1 MNLYINIFLLLGLA
15 VASGEI
21 FARIKQVPLIG
32 QVLIGIIIGPSVL
45 GIITYSS
52 ASSLMVISD
61 VAVFFLMFISGLEL
75 DIKEVWKESASSI
88 VIAITMFVIPYLIGY
103 TVFFYVLKYPYI
115 VSMFIA
121 LCLSMSALPVASM
134 ILHELDIYNT
144 TLGTKIMSTSTFKD
158 IISMFVLSIILMIYT
173 YHSISINLVLDSIL
187 KIIIFLGVVILVYLL
202 ILYFKIIPSTI
213 GKLLKKLKS
222 REIVFALLLVTSLA
236 ISVFA
241 QDMGMSFITGTFFSG
256 LIITDESTGKK
267 QYNDLLNILSPVTYG
282 FFAPLFFAILGVEF
296 ILSGLIED
304 FLIFLIMIIIAIGA
318 KILGGYLGS
327 KVVKQDSYDSLMIGS
342 VCTAGGV
349 LELVVASI
357 GYSSGIISGIVFSL
371 LVANSI
377 VTSILAPLIASAIKE
392 KVHVIKN
399 VKGAL

>member
-52 ASSLMVISD
+52 APSLMVISD
-61 VAVFFLMFISGLEL
+61 IAVFFLMFIAGLEL
-75 DIKEVWKESASSI
+75 DIQEVWKESASSI
-88 VIAITMFVIPYLIGY
+88 VIAITMFVIPYIIGY
-103 TVFFYVLKYPYI
+103 VVFFYVLKYSYI

-134 ILHELDIYNT
+134 ILHELGIYNT

-173 YHSISINLVLDSIL
+173 YHTISINLILDSIL

-202 ILYFKIIPSTI
+202 ILYFKIIPLTI

-222 REIVFALLLVTSLA
+222 REIIFALLLVTSLA

-241 QDMGMSFITGTFFSG
+241 QYMGMSFITGTFFSG

-267 QYNDLLNILSPVTYG
+267 QYNDLLNILSPITYG

-296 ILSGLIED
+296 ILYGLIED
-304 FLIFLIMIIIAIGA
+304 FLIFIIMIIIAIGA

-357 GYSSGIISGIVFSL
+357 GYSSGIISDVVFSL

-377 VTSILAPLIASAIKE
+377 LTSILAPLIASAIKE
-392 KVHVIKN
+392 KIHVIKN
-399 VKGAL
+399 VKEAL

>member
-61 VAVFFLMFISGLEL
+61 IAVFFLMFISGLEL

-304 FLIFLIMIIIAIGA
+304 FLIFLIMLIIAIGA

>member
-61 VAVFFLMFISGLEL
+61 IAVFFLMFISGLEL

-304 FLIFLIMIIIAIGA
+304 FLIFLIMLIIAIGA

-392 KVHVIKN
+392 KVHIIKN

>member
-15 VASGEI
+15 VAAGEI

-52 ASSLMVISD
+52 APSLMVISD
-61 VAVFFLMFISGLEL
+61 IAVFFLMFIAGLEL

-88 VIAITMFVIPYLIGY
+88 VIAITMFVIPYIIGY
-103 TVFFYVLKYPYI
+103 TVFFYVLKYSYI

-121 LCLSMSALPVASM
+121 LCLAMSALPVASM

-173 YHSISINLVLDSIL
+173 YHSISINLILDSIL

-202 ILYFKIIPSTI
+202 ILYFKIIPLTI

-222 REIVFALLLVTSLA
+222 REIIFALLLVTSLA

-296 ILSGLIED
+296 ILSGLIDD

-318 KILGGYLGS
+318 KILGGYIGS
-327 KVVKQDSYDSLMIGS
+327 KAVKQNSYDSLMIGS

-357 GYSSGIISGIVFSL
+357 GYSSGIISDVVFSL

-377 VTSILAPLIASAIKE
+377 LTSILAPIIAGAIKE